1 MADDVGTTTV
11 QVAVRVRPLSEK
23 EIKEGGVECVEVAK
37 DNTVTLHQ
45 ENQPPNV
52 FAFDNVFGKD
62 STQPEVFEMLG
73 NPLLDKAFEGY
84 NATIF
89 AYGQTGS
96 GKTHTMMADRKSDD
110 RGLVPRISDNLF
122 QRVSKLSSETR
133 KFLICCS
140 FLEIYNEIVYDLL
153 VPRGKNTPKTGL
165 EIREGKGI
173 GVYVKDLQEIVVDS
187 SEKVLKL
194 IDQGFEHRATAATQM
209 NATSSRSHCLFIIKM
224 HQKDEQNAGN
234 NNFSKMNL
242 VDLAGSERASRTGA
256 QGDTLKEGANINKSL
271 SALGNVINAL
281 STMASGSKKVFIPYR
296 NSKLTRVLQ
305 ESLGGNAL
313 TTMMAALSP
322 SRTNADES
330 LSTLNYAKR
339 AKTIK
344 VNATKNDEAEQI
356 AKLEEE
362 VEALRLKLAEQASGL
377 ADTSRYE
384 TQLQEMESFMKQT
397 WEDKERQSLEHEEE
411 RKRLEQE
418 AQRTVERLHEERK
431 RRLRLL
437 EEKGDLELTVQELK
451 QLQGGELWTPCTSG
465 WPSQISR
472 LLSLENRVTAQ
483 CRACCLLKEAVCND
497 VEHWCEKRRQVQ
509 DGGKEEDGGAG
520 LRMLLQQAERKVGTM
535 MREFESLAKH
545 EQELATEVALWMPQ
559 VQRVVS
565 GIAHAES
572 SEEKEEKSEEPGAS
586 NEVSEDYQEVLG
598 LVLRQ
603 LDSRRMKVWGQIAED
618 HKALGDFVG
627 QFQALVDCSRALGA
641 EVEEL
646 EEETR
651 LELEVGGSSGSRA
664 RPPAPLHGDE
674 VSAALSVPLGLATED
689 LPDTSISAS
698 SNQQACTSVRLFSGV
713 NRMKC
718 AFSGWSPVE
727 DATSEYLQ
735 VDLGKPTW
743 VSSLALQGRR
753 PLIFKRPPVRLI
765 HDIVV
770 AAHVR
775 HQALAAGKPDFSS
788 EQLDYKQLQNADRQ
802 AKVDF
807 FELLL
812 AKAGHAVKAAGLQ
825 DKVPPLK
832 VSPSDIL
839 GGKNTVESNR
849 LLQLLCY
856 LGLRKKLE
864 GSSYGGLLDVSDQWA
879 TKFTV
884 SWSEKGQDWAPLT
897 TPSESQ
903 AFFFEGCSDAETV
916 RVLFEVLPVEISSSD
931 AKSAH
936 RAVVCISFYGY
947 KTWSTLQSDVPS
959 VQTSIGAFGHLPFIY
974 YCVEGFYKTQTAT
987 SNKIGLVKPR
997 KIRVLNDTI
1006 EVENPSI
1013 RGCKPDG
1020 TQRANRKPFMYG
1032 LSEGLPGCYLLNATG
1047 MQVVQKASIRV
1058 ELVLTGVNGSKPA
1071 DQLMLLFREP
1081 GGSLQPAGAWAP
1093 GVTVRTLNKKRE
1105 GSMGGTHAS
1114 FKDEILDAIVQFFS
1128 PRFKNVYTTEL
1139 ESQFQDEEEET
1150 STLRKELSGK
1160 KYNMSKAM
1168 LDLLFPRKQYYKM
1181 TLRINS
1187 EHVVQEMEVGRVP
1200 QLVFLL
1206 TGLGGYISVVTSI
1219 LHLIFVK
1226 RFPASRVVETY
1237 DATTPFWGEQ
1247 SAGELAVEGFLP
1259 LGIAQPPRAVRYL
1272 RIFPQEWHNHPSFR
1286 LEVFGWADGKIK
1298 VETPIPPSLREAA
1311 CRLDVVRRRA
1321 QVLQR
1326 CLALASAATA
1336 ERWREAQRA
1345 EEEKAMQAMQERTQV
1360 EQQLQETLAQLEE
1373 MRKAYNLL
1381 QDQAAESEQKLA
1393 DAEAE
1398 QLRLGVEQDSA
1409 NSQVQSLEE
1418 KLAQALEDAQTERD
1432 KVRDLEAKGEEMKSS
1447 NEDLQQQIGVLTE
1460 ERDLARAKEELLFD
1474 TLAAKEEELLNTNEG
1489 YCYLTDQLNEL
1500 KDEYAEKV
1508 DECDR
1513 TIESLHEQNKK
1524 LLDEDLK
1531 LRQELGDSKRRNG
1544 ELEK

>member
-1 MADDVGTTTV
+1 
-11 QVAVRVRPLSEK
+11 
-23 EIKEGGVECVEVAK
+23 
-37 DNTVTLHQ
+37 
-45 ENQPPNV
+45 
-52 FAFDNVFGKD
+52 
-62 STQPEVFEMLG
+62 MLG

-753 PLIFKRPPVRLI
+753 PLSGDWEATRPLLAELLDPGDPLPPSRIFKRPPVRLI

-903 AFFFEGCSDAETV
+903 AFVFEGCSDAETV
-916 RVLFEVLPVEISSSD
+916 R
-931 AKSAH
+931 
-936 RAVVCISFYGY
+936 
-947 KTWSTLQSDVPS
+947 
-959 VQTSIGAFGHLPFIY
+959 
-974 YCVEGFYKTQTAT
+974 
-987 SNKIGLVKPR
+987 
-997 KIRVLNDTI
+997 
-1006 EVENPSI
+1006 
-1013 RGCKPDG
+1013 
-1020 TQRANRKPFMYG
+1020 
-1032 LSEGLPGCYLLNATG
+1032 
-1047 MQVVQKASIRV
+1047 
-1058 ELVLTGVNGSKPA
+1058 
-1071 DQLMLLFREP
+1071 
-1081 GGSLQPAGAWAP
+1081 
-1093 GVTVRTLNKKRE
+1093 
-1105 GSMGGTHAS
+1105 
-1114 FKDEILDAIVQFFS
+1114 
-1128 PRFKNVYTTEL
+1128 
-1139 ESQFQDEEEET
+1139 
-1150 STLRKELSGK
+1150 
-1160 KYNMSKAM
+1160 
-1168 LDLLFPRKQYYKM
+1168 
-1181 TLRINS
+1181 
-1187 EHVVQEMEVGRVP
+1187 
-1200 QLVFLL
+1200 
-1206 TGLGGYISVVTSI
+1206 
-1219 LHLIFVK
+1219 
-1226 RFPASRVVETY
+1226 
-1237 DATTPFWGEQ
+1237 
-1247 SAGELAVEGFLP
+1247 FLP

-1544 ELEK
+1544 ELEKAVQRAEAGLPVSFRVDRSEAKSENGAPVPGTGTGTAEKRPAAERGASPTDIDLEGAEGEYQEDFEDE

>member
-1 MADDVGTTTV
+1 MADADVGTTTV

-281 STMASGSKKVFIPYR
+281 STMASGNKKVFIPYR

-362 VEALRLKLAEQASGL
+362 VEALRAKLAEQASGV

-397 WEDKERQSLEHEEE
+397 WEDKERQSQEHEEE

-431 RRLRLL
+431 RRIRLL

-451 QLQGGELWTPCTSG
+451 GLQGGDRWTPCTSS

-483 CRACCLLKEAVCND
+483 CRAACLLKEAVTND

-509 DGGKEEDGGAG
+509 EGGKEEDGGAG
-520 LRMLLQQAERKVGTM
+520 LRMLLHQAERKVGTM
-535 MREFESLAKH
+535 MREFESLAKQ
-545 EQELATEVALWMPQ
+545 EQELAAEVALWMPQ
-559 VQRVVS
+559 VQRVVA
-565 GIAHAES
+565 GIALES
-572 SEEKEEKSEEPGAS
+572 SEEKEEKTEEGGAAS
-586 NEVSEDYQEVLG
+586 EVSEEYNEVLG

-603 LDSRRMKVWGQIAED
+603 VDNRRMKVWGQIAED

-627 QFQALVDCSRALGA
+627 QFQSLVDCSRALGA
-641 EVEEL
+641 DVAEL

-651 LELEVGGSSGSRA
+651 LELEVGGSSSSRA
-664 RPPAPLHGDE
+664 RPLALHGE
-674 VSAALSVPLGLATED
+674 EASAALSMPLGLAAEE
-689 LPDTSISAS
+689 LPDANISAS
-698 SNQQACTSVRLFSGV
+698 SNQQACNSVRLFSGV

-718 AFSGWSPVE
+718 AFSGWSPAT
-727 DATSEYLQ
+727 DAASEYLQ

-753 PLIFKRPPVRLI
+753 PLCGDWEATRPLLAELLDPGDPLPPSRIFKRPPVRLI

-770 AAHVR
+770 AAHGR
-775 HQALAAGKPDFSS
+775 HQALAAGKPDFSA

-812 AKAGHAVKAAGLQ
+812 AKAGHALKGAGLQ
-825 DKVPPLK
+825 DKVAPMK

-864 GSSYGGLLDVSDQWA
+864 GSSGGLLDVSDQWV

-884 SWSEKGQDWAPLT
+884 SWSEKGQEWAPLT
-897 TPSESQ
+897 AQGESSP
-903 AFFFEGCSDAETV
+903 FVFEGCMDPETV
-916 RVLFEVLPVEISSSD
+916 R
-931 AKSAH
+931 
-936 RAVVCISFYGY
+936 
-947 KTWSTLQSDVPS
+947 
-959 VQTSIGAFGHLPFIY
+959 FI
-974 YCVEGFYKTQTAT
+974 
-987 SNKIGLVKPR
+987 
-997 KIRVLNDTI
+997 
-1006 EVENPSI
+1006 
-1013 RGCKPDG
+1013 
-1020 TQRANRKPFMYG
+1020 
-1032 LSEGLPGCYLLNATG
+1032 
-1047 MQVVQKASIRV
+1047 
-1058 ELVLTGVNGSKPA
+1058 
-1071 DQLMLLFREP
+1071 
-1081 GGSLQPAGAWAP
+1081 
-1093 GVTVRTLNKKRE
+1093 
-1105 GSMGGTHAS
+1105 
-1114 FKDEILDAIVQFFS
+1114 
-1128 PRFKNVYTTEL
+1128 
-1139 ESQFQDEEEET
+1139 
-1150 STLRKELSGK
+1150 
-1160 KYNMSKAM
+1160 
-1168 LDLLFPRKQYYKM
+1168 
-1181 TLRINS
+1181 
-1187 EHVVQEMEVGRVP
+1187 
-1200 QLVFLL
+1200 
-1206 TGLGGYISVVTSI
+1206 
-1219 LHLIFVK
+1219 
-1226 RFPASRVVETY
+1226 
-1237 DATTPFWGEQ
+1237 
-1247 SAGELAVEGFLP
+1247 P
-1259 LGIAQPPRAVRYL
+1259 LGTAQPPRAVRFL
-1272 RIFPQEWHNHPSFR
+1272 RICPQEWQSHPSFR

-1298 VETPIPPSLREAA
+1298 VETPIPPSLRDSA

-1321 QVLQR
+1321 QLLQR

-1345 EEEKAMQAMQERTQV
+1345 EEERAQQAMQERTQV
-1360 EQQLQETLAQLEE
+1360 EQQLQETMAQLEE
-1373 MRKAYNLL
+1373 MRKAFNLL
-1381 QDQAAESEQKLA
+1381 QDQVAQSEQKLA

-1398 QLRLGVEQDSA
+1398 KLRMGVEQDSTKT
-1409 NSQVQSLEE
+1409 QVQSLEE
-1418 KLAQALEDAQTERD
+1418 KYAQALEDTAQERD
-1432 KVRDLEAKGEEMKSS
+1432 KVRDLEAKTEELKST

-1460 ERDLARAKEELLFD
+1460 ERDVARGQEVLLFD

-1513 TIESLHEQNKK
+1513 TIESLNEQNKK
-1524 LLDEDLK
+1524 LLDEGLK
-1531 LRQELGDSKRRNG
+1531 LRQELGDAKRRVADAEKAVQRAEAGLPVTFRVDKKDNG
-1544 ELEK
+1544 AGIDVPSALARDREERGASPTDIEIEGGEGEYQEDFEDE

>member
-1 MADDVGTTTV
+1 MTDDVGTTTV

-451 QLQGGELWTPCTSG
+451 QLQGGERWTPCTSS

-483 CRACCLLKEAVCND
+483 CRAACLLKEAVAND

-509 DGGKEEDGGAG
+509 EGGKEEDGGAG

-545 EQELATEVALWMPQ
+545 EQELAAEVALWMPQ

-572 SEEKEEKSEEPGAS
+572 EEKEEKSEEPGAS
-586 NEVSEDYQEVLG
+586 SEVSEDYEEVLS

-603 LDSRRMKVWGQIAED
+603 VDGRRMKVWGQIAED

-627 QFQALVDCSRALGA
+627 QFHALVDCSRALGA
-641 EVEEL
+641 DVEEL
-646 EEETR
+646 EEQTR

-664 RPPAPLHGDE
+664 RLPLHGEE
-674 VSAALSVPLGLATED
+674 VSAALSVPLGLAAEE
-689 LPDTSISAS
+689 LPDSSISAS

-718 AFSGWSPVE
+718 AFNGWSPAE

-753 PLIFKRPPVRLI
+753 PLSGDWEATRPLLAELLDPGDPLPPSRIFKRPPVRLI

-884 SWSEKGQDWAPLT
+884 SWSEKGQEWAPLT
-897 TPSESQ
+897 TPSENK
-903 AFFFEGCSDAETV
+903 AFVFEGCSDAETV
-916 RVLFEVLPVEISSSD
+916 R
-931 AKSAH
+931 
-936 RAVVCISFYGY
+936 
-947 KTWSTLQSDVPS
+947 
-959 VQTSIGAFGHLPFIY
+959 
-974 YCVEGFYKTQTAT
+974 
-987 SNKIGLVKPR
+987 
-997 KIRVLNDTI
+997 
-1006 EVENPSI
+1006 
-1013 RGCKPDG
+1013 
-1020 TQRANRKPFMYG
+1020 
-1032 LSEGLPGCYLLNATG
+1032 
-1047 MQVVQKASIRV
+1047 
-1058 ELVLTGVNGSKPA
+1058 
-1071 DQLMLLFREP
+1071 
-1081 GGSLQPAGAWAP
+1081 
-1093 GVTVRTLNKKRE
+1093 
-1105 GSMGGTHAS
+1105 
-1114 FKDEILDAIVQFFS
+1114 
-1128 PRFKNVYTTEL
+1128 
-1139 ESQFQDEEEET
+1139 
-1150 STLRKELSGK
+1150 
-1160 KYNMSKAM
+1160 
-1168 LDLLFPRKQYYKM
+1168 
-1181 TLRINS
+1181 
-1187 EHVVQEMEVGRVP
+1187 
-1200 QLVFLL
+1200 
-1206 TGLGGYISVVTSI
+1206 
-1219 LHLIFVK
+1219 
-1226 RFPASRVVETY
+1226 
-1237 DATTPFWGEQ
+1237 
-1247 SAGELAVEGFLP
+1247 FLP
-1259 LGIAQPPRAVRYL
+1259 LGIVQPPRAVRYL

-1298 VETPIPPSLREAA
+1298 VETPIPSSLREAA

-1321 QVLQR
+1321 QLLQR

-1336 ERWREAQRA
+1336 ERWREVQRA
-1345 EEEKAMQAMQERTQV
+1345 EEEKQMQAMQERTQV

-1373 MRKAYNLL
+1373 LRKAYNLL

-1398 QLRLGVEQDSA
+1398 QLRLGVEQDST

-1418 KLAQALEDAQTERD
+1418 KLAQALEETQRERD
-1432 KVRDLEAKGEEMKSS
+1432 KVRDLESKAEEMKSS
-1447 NEDLQQQIGVLTE
+1447 NEDLQQQIGVVTE
-1460 ERDLARAKEELLFD
+1460 ERDLARAKEEMLFD

-1524 LLDEDLK
+1524 LLDDDLK
-1531 LRQELGDSKRRNG
+1531 LRQELGDSKRRNA
-1544 ELEK
+1544 ELEKAVQRAEAGLPVSFRLDKEAKVSVSSPLEAPPAERRQPPRPCAERGASPTDIDLEGAEGEYQEDFEDE

>member
-1 MADDVGTTTV
+1 
-11 QVAVRVRPLSEK
+11 
-23 EIKEGGVECVEVAK
+23 
-37 DNTVTLHQ
+37 
-45 ENQPPNV
+45 
-52 FAFDNVFGKD
+52 
-62 STQPEVFEMLG
+62 
-73 NPLLDKAFEGY
+73 
-84 NATIF
+84 
-89 AYGQTGS
+89 
-96 GKTHTMMADRKSDD
+96 MMADRKSDD

-122 QRVSKLSSETR
+122 QRVSKLSSDTR

-187 SEKVLKL
+187 SDKVLKL

-224 HQKDEQNAGN
+224 HQKDDLNAGN

-281 STMASGSKKVFIPYR
+281 SSMASGNKKVFIPYR

-322 SRTNADES
+322 SKTNADES

-362 VEALRLKLAEQASGL
+362 VEALRAKLAEQASGL

-384 TQLQEMESFMKQT
+384 TQIQEMESFMKQT
-397 WEDKERQSLEHEEE
+397 WEDKERQSQEHEEE

-418 AQRTVERLHEERK
+418 ALRNMERLNEERK

-437 EEKGDLELTVQELK
+437 EDKGDLELTVQELK
-451 QLQGGELWTPCTSG
+451 ALQGGERWTPCTSG
-465 WPSQISR
+465 WPTQISR

-483 CRACCLLKEAVCND
+483 CRAATLLKDAVIHD

-509 DGGKEEDGGAG
+509 AGGKEEDGGAG

-535 MREFESLAKH
+535 IREFESLSKQ
-545 EQELATEVALWMPQ
+545 EQELAAEVALWMPQ
-559 VQRVVS
+559 VQRVVA
-565 GIAHAES
+565 GIALET
-572 SEEKEEKSEEPGAS
+572 SEEKEEKTEEGGKEAS
-586 NEVSEDYQEVLG
+586 NEVSEEYNEVLG

-603 LDSRRMKVWGQIAED
+603 VDSRRMKVWGQIAED

-627 QFQALVDCSRALGA
+627 QLQVLVDCSSAIGA
-641 EVEEL
+641 DVSEL
-646 EEETR
+646 MEETK
-651 LELEVGGSSGSRA
+651 LELEVGGSSSSSSRS
-664 RPPAPLHGDE
+664 RPLALHGE
-674 VSAALSVPLGLATED
+674 EASAALSLPLGLAAEE
-689 LPDTSISAS
+689 LPDGNISAS
-698 SNQQACTSVRLFSGV
+698 SNPQACTSVRLFSGV

-718 AFSGWSPVE
+718 AFGGWSPAQ
-727 DATSEYLQ
+727 DQASEYLQ
-735 VDLGKPTW
+735 VDLGKATW

-753 PLIFKRPPVRLI
+753 PLSGDWEATRPLLAELLDPGDPLPPNRIFKRPPVRLI

-812 AKAGHAVKAAGLQ
+812 AKAGHAMKGAGLQ
-825 DKVPPLK
+825 DKVPALK

-856 LGLRKKLE
+856 LGIRKKLE
-864 GSSYGGLLDVSDQWA
+864 GSAESECGALLDVSDQWV

-884 SWSEKGQDWAPLT
+884 YTSEQGKDWSPLST
-897 TPSESQ
+897 QENTP
-903 AFFFEGCSDAETV
+903 FVFDGCADAETV
-916 RVLFEVLPVEISSSD
+916 R
-931 AKSAH
+931 
-936 RAVVCISFYGY
+936 Y
-947 KTWSTLQSDVPS
+947 VPLC
-959 VQTSIGAFGHLPFIY
+959 T
-974 YCVEGFYKTQTAT
+974 
-987 SNKIGLVKPR
+987 
-997 KIRVLNDTI
+997 
-1006 EVENPSI
+1006 
-1013 RGCKPDG
+1013 
-1020 TQRANRKPFMYG
+1020 
-1032 LSEGLPGCYLLNATG
+1032 
-1047 MQVVQKASIRV
+1047 
-1058 ELVLTGVNGSKPA
+1058 
-1071 DQLMLLFREP
+1071 
-1081 GGSLQPAGAWAP
+1081 
-1093 GVTVRTLNKKRE
+1093 
-1105 GSMGGTHAS
+1105 
-1114 FKDEILDAIVQFFS
+1114 
-1128 PRFKNVYTTEL
+1128 
-1139 ESQFQDEEEET
+1139 
-1150 STLRKELSGK
+1150 
-1160 KYNMSKAM
+1160 
-1168 LDLLFPRKQYYKM
+1168 
-1181 TLRINS
+1181 
-1187 EHVVQEMEVGRVP
+1187 
-1200 QLVFLL
+1200 
-1206 TGLGGYISVVTSI
+1206 
-1219 LHLIFVK
+1219 
-1226 RFPASRVVETY
+1226 
-1237 DATTPFWGEQ
+1237 
-1247 SAGELAVEGFLP
+1247 
-1259 LGIAQPPRAVRYL
+1259 AQPSQAVRYL
-1272 RIFPQEWHNHPSFR
+1272 RFHAQEWQNHPGFR

-1298 VETPIPPSLREAA
+1298 VETPIPQSLRDHS
-1311 CRLDVVRRRA
+1311 CRLDVVLRRA
-1321 QVLQR
+1321 KLLQR
-1326 CLALASAATA
+1326 CLSLASTA
-1336 ERWREAQRA
+1336 MSERWRELQRA
-1345 EEEKAMQAMQERTQV
+1345 EEEKAQQAMAERTQV
-1360 EQQLQETLAQLEE
+1360 EQQLQETMAQLEE

-1381 QDQAAESEQKLA
+1381 QEQVSHSEQKLA

-1398 QLRLGVEQDSA
+1398 KLRMGVEQDSTQ
-1409 NSQVQSLEE
+1409 SHLQSLEE
-1418 KLAQALEDAQTERD
+1418 KLAQALEESQQERD
-1432 KVRDLEAKGEEMKSS
+1432 KVRDLESKAEEMKSS

-1460 ERDLARAKEELLFD
+1460 ERDLARAREEMLFD

-1500 KDEYAEKV
+1500 KDEHAEKV
-1508 DECDR
+1508 DECHR
-1513 TIESLHEQNKK
+1513 TIESLNEEKRK
-1524 LLDEDLK
+1524 LLAEGLQ
-1531 LRQELGDSKRRNG
+1531 LRQDLGDAKRRAA
-1544 ELEK
+1544 EAEKAVQRAEAGLPVSFRVDKS

>member
-1 MADDVGTTTV
+1 MTDDVGTTTV
-11 QVAVRVRPLSEK
+11 QAQGQRASVAVRVRPLSEK

-451 QLQGGELWTPCTSG
+451 QLQGGERWTPCTSS

-472 LLSLENRVTAQ
+472 LLSLESRVTAQ
-483 CRACCLLKEAVCND
+483 CRAACLLKEAVAND

-509 DGGKEEDGGAG
+509 EGGKEEDGGAG

-545 EQELATEVALWMPQ
+545 EQELAAEVALWMPQ

-565 GIAHAES
+565 GIA
-572 SEEKEEKSEEPGAS
+572 EKSGEEPPGGPGGSAGS
-586 NEVSEDYQEVLG
+586 GEVSEDFEEVLS

-603 LDSRRMKVWGQIAED
+603 LDGRRRKVWGQIAED

-641 EVEEL
+641 DVEEL
-646 EEETR
+646 EEQTR

-664 RPPAPLHGDE
+664 RLPLHGEE
-674 VSAALSVPLGLATED
+674 VSAALSVPLGLAAEELSD
-689 LPDTSISAS
+689 SSISAS

-718 AFSGWSPVE
+718 AFNGWSPVE

-753 PLIFKRPPVRLI
+753 PLSGDWEATRPLLAELLDPGDPLPPSRIFKRPPVRLI

-775 HQALAAGKPDFSS
+775 HQALAAGKPDFNP

-884 SWSEKGQDWAPLT
+884 SWSEKGQEWAPLT
-897 TPSESQ
+897 TPNENK
-903 AFFFEGCSDAETV
+903 AFVFEGCSDAETV
-916 RVLFEVLPVEISSSD
+916 R
-931 AKSAH
+931 
-936 RAVVCISFYGY
+936 
-947 KTWSTLQSDVPS
+947 
-959 VQTSIGAFGHLPFIY
+959 
-974 YCVEGFYKTQTAT
+974 
-987 SNKIGLVKPR
+987 
-997 KIRVLNDTI
+997 
-1006 EVENPSI
+1006 
-1013 RGCKPDG
+1013 
-1020 TQRANRKPFMYG
+1020 
-1032 LSEGLPGCYLLNATG
+1032 
-1047 MQVVQKASIRV
+1047 
-1058 ELVLTGVNGSKPA
+1058 
-1071 DQLMLLFREP
+1071 
-1081 GGSLQPAGAWAP
+1081 
-1093 GVTVRTLNKKRE
+1093 
-1105 GSMGGTHAS
+1105 
-1114 FKDEILDAIVQFFS
+1114 
-1128 PRFKNVYTTEL
+1128 
-1139 ESQFQDEEEET
+1139 
-1150 STLRKELSGK
+1150 
-1160 KYNMSKAM
+1160 
-1168 LDLLFPRKQYYKM
+1168 
-1181 TLRINS
+1181 
-1187 EHVVQEMEVGRVP
+1187 
-1200 QLVFLL
+1200 
-1206 TGLGGYISVVTSI
+1206 
-1219 LHLIFVK
+1219 
-1226 RFPASRVVETY
+1226 
-1237 DATTPFWGEQ
+1237 
-1247 SAGELAVEGFLP
+1247 FLP

-1272 RIFPQEWHNHPSFR
+1272 RIFPEEWHSHPSFR

-1298 VETPIPPSLREAA
+1298 VETPIPSSLREAA

-1321 QVLQR
+1321 QLLQR
-1326 CLALASAATA
+1326 CLALASATTA
-1336 ERWREAQRA
+1336 ERWREVQRA

-1373 MRKAYNLL
+1373 LRKAYNLL

-1418 KLAQALEDAQTERD
+1418 KLAQTLEETSRERD
-1432 KVRDLEAKGEEMKSS
+1432 KVRDLEAKAEEMKSS
-1447 NEDLQQQIGVLTE
+1447 NEDLQQQIGVVTE
-1460 ERDLARAKEELLFD
+1460 ERDLARAKEEMLFD

-1524 LLDEDLK
+1524 LLDDDLK
-1531 LRQELGDSKRRNG
+1531 LRQELGDSKRRNA
-1544 ELEK
+1544 ELEKAWQSETSGERVSLEVILLLSPCPRAAAILPFVWPSKKDKVDVPFGF